1 MNLKLQERINII
13 YLTVFLTI
21 TCLVLV
27 MYTGQAYVAIDTTIY
42 TIIGKDI
49 FESLTLPYG
58 NTFDHKPLF
67 TYYIY
72 GFFHYL
78 VGQKYLYLSVAFV
91 CTLSSAII
99 LSNKN
104 LNKFLV
110 ISSFLFVSSVLIENF
125 SGNSEMLMLP
135 FIGLYIYFYTSNIS
149 DKYKFFLIGATAAL
163 VFNINYLAAPI
174 MMPVTLYMFFSKGF
188 DSYVS
193 RILKFLS
200 GFIILNI
207 IIFSQFYITN
217 QSITEYFTL
226 QLQFLTGYS
235 GSSNRL
241 DSFIDLSKFIVI
253 FLPIVILYILRTD
266 KDKYFYVTSLLY
278 IGTIIAAFMSG
289 RGYSHYLEPTVVPLA
304 IMFWT
309 VLNQEKFKIT
319 IAILLP
325 ALAAMIY
332 VLPLRIASLD
342 KNNYIYTLEA
352 QQDLNHL
359 NKLARVDKSSLNIQ
373 STHIIYLYS
382 DLKNVNKYIWPNH
395 PQIMFGNYAND
406 YYIEEIKKEPYTI
419 MTKVDMC
426 DQPNDVCTLINKN
439 YIFDSTSKI
448 REGYDLYI
456 RRID

>member
-1 MNLKLQERINII
+1 MNLKSQERINII

-27 MYTGQAYVAIDTTIY
+27 MYSGQAYVAIDTTIY

-78 VGQKYLYLSVAFV
+78 VGQKYLYLSIAFA

-104 LNKFLV
+104 TNKFLI
-110 ISSFLFVSSVLIENF
+110 ISSFLLVSSVLIENF

-135 FIGLYIYFYTSNIS
+135 FICLYIYFYTLKTN

-188 DSYVS
+188 DSYIS
-193 RILKFLS
+193 RILKFS
-200 GFIILNI
+200 FGFIALNI
-207 IIFSQFYITN
+207 IIFFPFYITH

-226 QLQFLTGYS
+226 QFHFLTGYS
-235 GSSNRL
+235 GASNRL
-241 DSFIDLSKFIVI
+241 DSLVNLSRFIVV
-253 FLPIVILYILRTD
+253 FLPIVILYTLRTNKD
-266 KDKYFYVTSLLY
+266 KDFYVTSLLY
-278 IGTIIAAFMSG
+278 LGTIMGALVSD
-289 RGYSHYLEPTVVPLA
+289 RGYSHYLEPMVIPLS

-309 VLNQEKFKIT
+309 ILNQEKAKTT
-319 IAILLP
+319 IAILFPLV
-325 ALAAMIY
+325 AAMAY
-332 VLPLRIASLD
+332 SLPVRLANLEE
-342 KNNYIYTLEA
+342 NNYITTLEA

-359 NKLARVDKSSLNIQ
+359 NKLASVDKSALNIQ

-395 PQIMFGNYAND
+395 PQIMFGEHAND
-406 YYIEEIKKEPYTI
+406 YYIEEIRKEPHVI
-419 MTKVDMC
+419 MTKVSMC
-426 DQPNDVCTLINKN
+426 KQPSDVCAFINNN

-448 REGYDLYI
+448 SGGYDLYT
-456 RRID
+456 RR

>member
-1 MNLKLQERINII
+1 MNLKLQEKINVI

-78 VGQKYLYLSVAFV
+78 VGQKYLYLSIALA
-91 CTLSSAII
+91 CTLSSAVI

-104 LNKFLV
+104 SNKFLV
-110 ISSFLFVSSVLIENF
+110 ISSFLLVSSVLIDNF

-135 FIGLYIYFYTSNIS
+135 FICLYIFFYTSKIN
-149 DKYKFFLIGATAAL
+149 DKYKLFLIGATAAL
-163 VFNINYLAAPI
+163 LFNINYLAAPI

-188 DSYVS
+188 DSYIS
-193 RILKFLS
+193 RIIKFLS

-207 IIFSQFYITN
+207 IIFSPFYITH

-226 QLQFLTGYS
+226 QLQFLTGYA
-235 GSSNRL
+235 GSSSRL
-241 DSFIDLSKFIVI
+241 DSFINLSKFIVI

-278 IGTIIAAFMSG
+278 IGTIIGAFMSD

-319 IAILLP
+319 TAILLP

-332 VLPLRIASLD
+332 GLPLRIASLD
-342 KNNYIYTLEA
+342 KNNYITTVEA
-352 QQDLNHL
+352 QQDLNYL
-359 NKLARVDKSSLNIQ
+359 NKLARIDRSAINIR
-373 STHIIYLYS
+373 STHIVYLYS
-382 DLKNVNKYIWPNH
+382 DLKNINKYIWPNH
-395 PQIMFGNYAND
+395 PQIMFGEYAND
-406 YYIEEIKKEPYTI
+406 YYIEQIKKEPHVI
-419 MTKVDMC
+419 MTRVAMC
-426 DQPNDVCTLINKN
+426 AQPNDVCNLMKIN
-439 YIFDSTSKI
+439 YVYDSTSKI
-448 REGYDLYI
+448 REGYDLYT
-456 RRID
+456 RK